1 MSTNERLKGNSEMII
16 LAALAERP
24 KHGYDIFQWIREE
37 TDGQFKFAPG
47 MLYPLLHK
55 LEKNKLITAEW
66 VASVQ
71 GPKRKEYAITKKGL
85 GELAK
90 QRKEWLQFSS
100 LISKLSNL

>member
-1 MSTNERLKGNSEMII
+1 MSTNERLKGNSELII

-37 TDGQFKFAPG
+37 AQGEFKFAPG

-55 LEKNKLITAEW
+55 LEKQKLITAEW
-66 VASVQ
+66 VSSNR

-85 GELAK
+85 RELAA
-90 QRKEWLQFSS
+90 QRKSWLAFSA
-100 LISKLSNL
+100 LITKLSKV